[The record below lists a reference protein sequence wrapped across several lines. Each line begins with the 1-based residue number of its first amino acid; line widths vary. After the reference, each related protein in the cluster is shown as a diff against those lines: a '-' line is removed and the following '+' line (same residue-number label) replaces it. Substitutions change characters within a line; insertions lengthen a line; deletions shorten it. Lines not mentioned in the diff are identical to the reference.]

1 MIDGLLSSEQPEVWG
16 GKTDNCLHGLQ
27 RRGPDTAERAG
38 SLCVVIENDFLLSLS
53 HKIRKGREGRGPDK
67 CLSISV
73 SKFEGLVAYLDTCF
87 LAVLLTDDECY

>member
-1 MIDGLLSSEQPEVWG
+1 MGRQTTAFMSFRDS
-16 GKTDNCLHGLQ
+16 
-27 RRGPDTAERAG
+27 GPDTAERAG

-53 HKIRKGREGRGPDK
+53 HKIRKGRKGRGPAK

-73 SKFEGLVAYLDTCF
+73 SKFEGLATYLDTCF